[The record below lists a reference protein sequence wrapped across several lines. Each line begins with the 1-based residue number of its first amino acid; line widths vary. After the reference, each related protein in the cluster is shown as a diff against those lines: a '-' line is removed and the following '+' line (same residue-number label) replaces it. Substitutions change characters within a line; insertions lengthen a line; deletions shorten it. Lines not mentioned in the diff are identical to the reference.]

1 MPFTDLF
8 IKKPALA
15 IVVNIAILMAGIIA
29 IMQLPIRQYP
39 AIEAA
44 TISVTTAYPGAT
56 PELMQGFVTTPIAQS
71 VATATGVEYLSSETV
86 QGLSTINARLK
97 LNADSNQAMTE
108 IMAKINEVRFRIPA
122 EATDPVIRKTSGEG
136 TAIMYVGFS
145 SETLSIPQIT
155 DYLNRAIL
163 PRLASVEGVGSTD
176 LIGSQE
182 LSIRLWLN
190 PLRMAALDLTASDI
204 SDALRDNN
212 VQAAPGKIEGSY
224 IATNL
229 KADTDIVSISDFE
242 NMVLRSDGDKLIRV
256 RDVATVEFGAKS
268 DDQTGYENGI
278 PVVFVGVNASPT
290 GNPLTI
296 VEDTRV
302 LLDGMKN
309 DFPPGLSSNI
319 SYDVTRFINASI
331 DQVTS
336 TLIEA
341 IGIVIIVMY
350 LFLGSFRT
358 ILVPIVTIPLSL
370 VGAAAIMTMFG
381 FSINLLTLLA
391 MVLAIGLVVDD
402 AIVVVENVFRHMEKG
417 KSPYEASLKGAREIV
432 RPVIA
437 MTATLAIV
445 YAPIGFVGGL
455 TGSLFREFAFAL
467 AAAVVISGV
476 VALTLSPMMT
486 AYTID
491 PKTTEGKFTKAIE
504 HFFGRLTN
512 AYQGVLG
519 WTLKFRYFTIVLAFA
534 VMGGTAY
541 MYVSSAQELA
551 PEEDQGNVFLF
562 MRGPQSANIDY
573 TDKFALELEKIL
585 RAVPEYEQT
594 FIVNGP
600 TTNEGFGGVVLKRWE
615 NRDRSQQT
623 VQQEIQNAI
632 MDIEGLAVF
641 AFPEPAL
648 PGSTG
653 GMPVQMIVSTSKSP
667 KEVYD
672 AIEELKV
679 AANQSGLFMVTDSNL
694 NLNTPVTRVKIDR
707 SRANALGIKM
717 SDISSTLGVFVNEN
731 YVNRINVDGRA
742 YEVIP
747 QVSDEFRLTADTV
760 NNYYLRAGNGT
771 QVPLSSIITLEEDVE
786 PNKLFQFNQL
796 NSATFQ
802 GIPAPGVTMD
812 QVVDF
817 LDNYAATKFP
827 SGFSYDWQGDV
838 RQFVYEGNQLVTA
851 FGLAMLVIYLALVA
865 QFNSFRDPFI
875 ILVSVPLSLFGAL
888 LPIYLGYTTINI
900 YTQIGLVTLI
910 GLISKHGILMVEFAN
925 QLQLSDGL
933 NRRQAI
939 LKASAIRLRP
949 ILMTTA
955 AMVVGL
961 IPLATSTGAGAA
973 SRFALG
979 IVIVVGMLVGT
990 FFTLFIL
997 PAVYSLLAAHH
1008 NEEKPEKDTEN
1019 KPVNEPELTL
1029 AAE

>member
-15 IVVNIAILMAGIIA
+15 IVVNIMILMAGIIA
-29 IMQLPIRQYP
+29 VMKLPIRQYP
-39 AIEAA
+39 EIEAA

-71 VATATGVEYLSSETV
+71 IATATGVEYLSSETV
-86 QGLSTINARLK
+86 QGMSTISARLK

-108 IMAKINEVRFRIPA
+108 IMAKINEVRFRIPS
-122 EATDPVIRKTSGEG
+122 EATDPVIRKTAGQG

-145 SETLSIPQIT
+145 SKTLTIPQVT

-163 PRLASVEGVGSTD
+163 PRLASIEGVGSTE
-176 LIGSQE
+176 LIGAQE
-182 LSIRLWLN
+182 LSIRLWLD
-190 PLRMAALDLTASDI
+190 PRKMAALDLTASDV
-204 SDALRDNN
+204 SSALRENN
-212 VQAAPGKIEGSY
+212 VQAAPGNIEGSY
-224 IATNL
+224 ITTNL

-242 NMVLRSDGDKLIRV
+242 NMVLRNDGNNLIRV

-268 DDQTGYENGI
+268 DDQTGYENGV

-296 VEDTRV
+296 VEDTKA
-302 LLDGMKN
+302 LFEDMKQ
-309 DFPPGLSSNI
+309 DFPPGLTSNV

-341 IGIVIIVMY
+341 VGIVIIVMY

-417 KSPYEASLKGAREIV
+417 ESPLQASLKGAREIV

-476 VALTLSPMMT
+476 VALTLSPMMA

-491 PKTTEGKFTKAIE
+491 AKTTEGKFTKAIE
-504 HFFGRLTN
+504 RFFGKLTN
-512 AYQGVLG
+512 LYQGLLG
-519 WTLKFRYFTIVLAFA
+519 WTLKFRYFTVLFA
-534 VMGGTAY
+534 LVVMSGTAY
-541 MYVSSAQELA
+541 MYMSSAQELA

-562 MRGPQSANIDY
+562 MRGPQNANIDY
-573 TDKFALELEKIL
+573 TNKFALKLEEIL
-585 RAVPEYEQT
+585 RSTPEYDQT

-615 NRDRSQQT
+615 NRERSQQE
-623 VQQEIQNAI
+623 VQQEVQGRV
-632 MDIEGLAVF
+632 MDVEGLAVF

-653 GMPVQMIVSTSKSP
+653 GMPVQMIISSSKSP
-667 KEVYD
+667 KEVFD
-672 AIEELKV
+672 TVENLKM
-679 AANQSGLFMVTDSNL
+679 AANQSGLFMVTDSNI

-707 SRANALGIKM
+707 NRANALGIRM
-717 SDISSTLGVFVNEN
+717 ADISDTLAIFVNEN

-747 QVSDEFRLTADTV
+747 QVSPEFRLTPDTI
-760 NNYYLRAGNGT
+760 NQYYVRTGSGT
-771 QVPLSSIITLEEDVE
+771 QVPLSSVITLEEDVE

-812 QVVDF
+812 AVVEF
-817 LDNYAATKFP
+817 LENYAATSFP

-838 RQFVYEGNQLVTA
+838 RQFVYEGNQLATA
-851 FGLAMLVIYLALVA
+851 FALAMLVIYLALVA

-925 QLQLSDGL
+925 QLQQSDGL

-1008 NEEKPEKDTEN
+1008 NKQEKHEDREIPEPK
-1019 KPVNEPELTL
+1019 LTV

>member
-15 IVVNIAILMAGIIA
+15 IVVNIMILMAGIIA
-29 IMQLPIRQYP
+29 VMKLPIRQYP
-39 AIEAA
+39 EIEAA

-71 VATATGVEYLSSETV
+71 IATATGVEYLSSETV
-86 QGLSTINARLK
+86 QGMSTISARLK

-108 IMAKINEVRFRIPA
+108 IMAKINEVRFRIPS
-122 EATDPVIRKTSGEG
+122 EATDPVIRKTAGQG

-145 SETLSIPQIT
+145 SETLTIPQVT

-163 PRLASVEGVGSTD
+163 PRLASIEGVGSTE
-176 LIGSQE
+176 LIGAQE
-182 LSIRLWLN
+182 LSIRLWLD
-190 PLRMAALDLTASDI
+190 PRKMAALDLTASDV
-204 SDALRDNN
+204 SSALRENN
-212 VQAAPGKIEGSY
+212 VQAAPGNIEGSY
-224 IATNL
+224 ITTNL

-242 NMVLRSDGDKLIRV
+242 NMVLRNDGNNLIRV

-268 DDQTGYENGI
+268 DDQTGYENGV

-296 VEDTRV
+296 VEDTKA
-302 LLDGMKN
+302 LFEDMKQ
-309 DFPPGLSSNI
+309 DFPPGLTSNV

-341 IGIVIIVMY
+341 VGIVIIVMY

-417 KSPYEASLKGAREIV
+417 ESPLQASLKGAREIV

-476 VALTLSPMMT
+476 VALTLSPMMA

-491 PKTTEGKFTKAIE
+491 AKTTEGKFTKAIE
-504 HFFGRLTN
+504 RFFGKLTN
-512 AYQGVLG
+512 LYQGLLS
-519 WTLKFRYFTIVLAFA
+519 WTLKFRYFTVLFA
-534 VMGGTAY
+534 LVVMSGTAY
-541 MYVSSAQELA
+541 MYMSSAQELA

-562 MRGPQSANIDY
+562 MRGPQNANIDY
-573 TDKFALELEKIL
+573 TNKFALKLEEIL
-585 RAVPEYEQT
+585 RSTPEYDQT

-615 NRDRSQQT
+615 NRDRSQQE
-623 VQQEIQNAI
+623 VQQEVQGRV
-632 MDIEGLAVF
+632 MDVEGLAVF

-653 GMPVQMIVSTSKSP
+653 GMPVQMIISSSKSP
-667 KEVYD
+667 KDVFDTVEN
-672 AIEELKV
+672 LKM

-707 SRANALGIKM
+707 NRANALGIRM
-717 SDISSTLGVFVNEN
+717 ADISDTLAIFVNEN

-747 QVSDEFRLTADTV
+747 QVSPEFRLTPDTI
-760 NNYYLRAGNGT
+760 NQYYVRTGSGT
-771 QVPLSSIITLEEDVE
+771 QVPLSSVITLEEDVE

-812 QVVDF
+812 AVVEF
-817 LDNYAATKFP
+817 LENYAATSFP

-838 RQFVYEGNQLVTA
+838 RQFVYEGNQLATA
-851 FGLAMLVIYLALVA
+851 FALAMLVIYLALVA

-925 QLQLSDGL
+925 QLQQSDGL

-1008 NEEKPEKDTEN
+1008 NKQEKHEDREIPEPK
-1019 KPVNEPELTL
+1019 LTV

>member
-15 IVVNIAILMAGIIA
+15 IVVNIMILMAGIIA
-29 IMQLPIRQYP
+29 VMKLPIRQYP
-39 AIEAA
+39 EIEAA

-71 VATATGVEYLSSETV
+71 IATATGVEYLSSETV
-86 QGLSTINARLK
+86 QGMSTISARLK

-108 IMAKINEVRFRIPA
+108 IMAKINEVRFRIPS
-122 EATDPVIRKTSGEG
+122 EATDPVIRKTAGQG

-145 SETLSIPQIT
+145 SETLSIPQVT

-163 PRLASVEGVGSTD
+163 PRLASIEGVGSTE
-176 LIGSQE
+176 LIGAQE
-182 LSIRLWLN
+182 LSIRLWLD
-190 PLRMAALDLTASDI
+190 PRKMAALDLTASDV
-204 SDALRDNN
+204 SSALRENN
-212 VQAAPGKIEGSY
+212 VQAAPGNIEGSY
-224 IATNL
+224 ITTNL

-242 NMVLRSDGDKLIRV
+242 NMVLRNDGNNLIRV

-268 DDQTGYENGI
+268 DDQTGYENGV

-296 VEDTRV
+296 VEDTKA
-302 LLDGMKN
+302 LFEDMKQ
-309 DFPPGLSSNI
+309 DFPPGLTSNV

-341 IGIVIIVMY
+341 VGIVIIVMY

-417 KSPYEASLKGAREIV
+417 ESPLQASLKGAREIV

-476 VALTLSPMMT
+476 VALTLSPMMA

-491 PKTTEGKFTKAIE
+491 AKTTEGKFTKAIE
-504 HFFGRLTN
+504 HFFGKLTN
-512 AYQGVLG
+512 LYQGLLG
-519 WTLKFRYFTIVLAFA
+519 WTLKFRYFTVLFA
-534 VMGGTAY
+534 LVVMSGTAY
-541 MYVSSAQELA
+541 MYMSSAQELA

-562 MRGPQSANIDY
+562 MRGPQNANIDY
-573 TDKFALELEKIL
+573 TNKFALKLEEIL
-585 RAVPEYEQT
+585 RSTPEYDQT

-615 NRDRSQQT
+615 NRERSQQE
-623 VQQEIQNAI
+623 VQQEVQGRV
-632 MDIEGLAVF
+632 MDVEGLAVF

-653 GMPVQMIVSTSKSP
+653 GMPVQMIISSSKSP
-667 KEVYD
+667 KEVFD
-672 AIEELKV
+672 TVENLKM

-707 SRANALGIKM
+707 NRANALGIRM
-717 SDISSTLGVFVNEN
+717 ADISDTLAIFVNEN

-747 QVSDEFRLTADTV
+747 QVSPEFRLTPETI
-760 NNYYLRAGNGT
+760 NQYYLRTGSGT
-771 QVPLSSIITLEEDVE
+771 QVPLSSVITLEEDVE

-812 QVVDF
+812 AVVEF
-817 LDNYAATKFP
+817 LENYAATSFP

-838 RQFVYEGNQLVTA
+838 RQFVYEGNQLATA
-851 FGLAMLVIYLALVA
+851 FALAMLVIYLALVA

-925 QLQLSDGL
+925 QLQQSDGL

-1008 NEEKPEKDTEN
+1008 NKQEKHEDREIPEPK
-1019 KPVNEPELTL
+1019 LTV